1 MTELPAGVYAAFGI
15 LVLSNLGV
23 VITLLTWLFKAG
35 AFVKETEFKI
45 KDAKDCA
52 VRSHLRIDQIQG
64 LRTSSESTS
73 EVSR

>member
-1 MTELPAGVYAAFGI
+1 MEIPSSVYAIFGV

-23 VITLLTWLFKAG
+23 IITLLTWLFRAG

-52 VRSHLRIDQIQG
+52 VRAHLRVDQIQG
-64 LRTSSESTS
+64 LRTSSESAS
-73 EVSR
+73 EVPR